1 MRSHLQTRRSMVR
14 RFGRPSCAC
23 CSCLRR
29 PAHCGSTGLIDSLVR
44 LYLFQAPRTPF
55 PSAGVAWF
63 FRSVHSA
70 YPEVRSGSPATC
82 RAELR
87 SPNSVCVAYL
97 FRWVPDRLAALCS
110 PSRVVAES
118 RCGSHLLRFRELSN
132 VQCDV
137 LHSECR
143 SRATHI
149 ARCSKLIGGHA
160 AWREQMLEGSACLGS
175 DGRASCLH

>member
-23 CSCLRR
+23 CSCLRL
-29 PAHCGSTGLIDSLVR
+29 PAHCRFTGLIDSLVR
-44 LYLFQAPRTPF
+44 LYLFRRRAR
-55 PSAGVAWF
+55 
-63 FRSVHSA
+63 HSLA
-70 YPEVRSGSPATC
+70 LEWLGSFARCTLPTQRSGSPATC

-87 SPNSVCVAYL
+87 SPNSVCVARL

-110 PSRVVAES
+110 LSRVVAES

-149 ARCSKLIGGHA
+149 ATRSKLSGGHA
-160 AWREQMLEGSACLGS
+160 AWREKMLEGSACLGS